1 MEATIKRNFI
11 KYIRKLPK
19 EIKEPI
25 EKFVFER
32 SVKANT
38 VHDLGKLTKILGY
51 SGYYRKRFGDYRIGF
66 KIDGKNIVFY
76 RALHRREI
84 YRYFP

>member
-1 MEATIKRNFI
+1 MEATIKRSFI
-11 KYIRKLPK
+11 KDMRNLPK

-25 EKFVFER
+25 EKFVFEQ

-38 VHDLGKLTKILGY
+38 IHDLGKLTKILGY

-66 KIDGKNIVFY
+66 KIESRKIVFY

>member
-11 KYIRKLPK
+11 KDMRKLPK
-19 EIKEPI
+19 DITDPI
-25 EKFVFER
+25 EKFIFEQ
-32 SVKANT
+32 SVTANT
-38 VHDLGKLTKILGY
+38 IHDLGKLTKISGY
-51 SGYYRKRFGDYRIGF
+51 SGYYRIRF
-66 KIDGKNIVFY
+66 KIEGKKIVFY